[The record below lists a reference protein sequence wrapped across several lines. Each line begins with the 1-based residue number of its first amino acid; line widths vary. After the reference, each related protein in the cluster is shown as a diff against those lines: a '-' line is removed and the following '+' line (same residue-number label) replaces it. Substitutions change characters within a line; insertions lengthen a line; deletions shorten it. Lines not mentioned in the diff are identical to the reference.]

1 MTVGFF
7 LEFKGSILQ
16 LPLNPEKVEVATT
29 VDINKTDVV
38 KLGEVAELGKK
49 KLASIQFEC
58 FLPHSYR
65 SMYGLPVSRGNFR
78 SPNSVINFLDR
89 IIESEQPA
97 RLVVTDTRINML
109 VGIEQFDY
117 SHQAGNHEDVYYT
130 IKFSEWKDYS
140 PLRVEVNPPSKGKT
154 STNRRITVGSTVI
167 VNGRLHRD
175 SWGNGAGIV
184 EKNAVRRINYIE
196 PSRKYPYHITT
207 LNGGWR
213 GWVTK
218 ESVRLK

>member
-1 MTVGFF
+1 MAIGFF
-7 LEFKGSILQ
+7 LEFRGSIVQ
-16 LPLNPEKVEVATT
+16 LPLNPEKVEVTT
-29 VDINKTDVV
+29 SVDNNKTEVV
-38 KLGEVAELGKK
+38 KLGEVVELGKQ
-49 KLASIQFEC
+49 KLSEIQFES
-58 FLPHSYR
+58 FLPKTFN
-65 SMYGLPVSRGNFR
+65 SMYNLPVSRGNFK
-78 SPNSVINFLDR
+78 SPDNIINFIQR
-89 IIESEQPA
+89 IIDSQQPA

-130 IKFSEWKDYS
+130 IKLTEWKDYS
-140 PLRVEVNPPSKGKT
+140 PVRVQVNPPAKAKP
-154 STNRRITVGSTVI
+154 STNRKITVGSTVI

-175 SWGNGAGIV
+175 SWGRGPGLV
-184 EKNAVRRINYIE
+184 EKNATRRINYIE
-196 PSRKYPYHITT
+196 PSRAYPYHVTL